1 MDWALECIDR
11 SALRVLDLGTGSGA
25 VALACKSAR
34 PKIAMCGTDISEDA
48 LHCAKLNAEQL
59 ALDVDWRCGR
69 WFESVRGEYWD
80 LVVSN
85 PPYIA
90 EADAHLSEGD
100 LAAEPRTALV
110 GGATGLEAL
119 QEIICLTPN
128 ALSPGGWLLLE
139 HGYDQAGAVANMLQD
154 AGFSGVSTRSDW
166 SGQPRITGGQ
176 WAT

>member
-1 MDWALECIDR
+1 
-11 SALRVLDLGTGSGA
+11 
-25 VALACKSAR
+25 
-34 PKIAMCGTDISEDA
+34 
-48 LHCAKLNAEQL
+48 
-59 ALDVDWRCGR
+59 
-69 WFESVRGEYWD
+69 
-80 LVVSN
+80 VVSN

-100 LAAEPRTALV
+100 LPAEPRTALV

-139 HGYDQAGAVANMLQD
+139 HGYDQAESVAGMLRD
-154 AGFSGVSTRSDW
+154 AGFSDVRTRSDW

-176 WAT
+176 WAI